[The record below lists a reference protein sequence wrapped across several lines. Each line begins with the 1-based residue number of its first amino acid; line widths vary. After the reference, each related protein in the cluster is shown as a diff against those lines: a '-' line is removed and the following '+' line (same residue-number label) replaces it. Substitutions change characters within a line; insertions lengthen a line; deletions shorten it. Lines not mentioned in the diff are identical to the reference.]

1 MKTPQKFLLA
11 VAFSTLLAGAAT
23 AQIASDNAGNYG
35 TSGNWTNGSNRGSGF
50 GAWTFSSTN
59 GTGAGGVFIG
69 DPSAAGILGMSATSF
84 GFYANPLGSG
94 ANAEVSRPF
103 SSALQAGQT
112 FSFQWGLNWDSDSP
126 TSNRGFNL
134 RAGGTQ
140 LLNLNMSNSS
150 VVTIQGSPMF
160 SAYGMQAFT
169 VNFEQVSVSS
179 IRVYGVGRNGTETY
193 DNTFTGLSAAADNFA
208 FYFNATSVPSDPN
221 QANRQMYVN
230 NLSVVPEPTT
240 YGLIALGAAFV
251 LWHMRRRP
259 STGSSK

>member
-1 MKTPQKFLLA
+1 MKTPQKLLLT
-11 VAFSTLLAGAAT
+11 VAFSTLLACAAS
-23 AQIASDNAGNYG
+23 AQIASDNAGNYPG
-35 TSGNWTNGSNRGSGF
+35 EVWTTGSNGGSGF
-50 GAWTFSSTN
+50 GAWIFSSTN
-59 GTGAGGVFIG
+59 GTGSGGVFIG
-69 DPSAAGILGMSATSF
+69 DPSAAGISGMSATSF

-94 ANAEVSRPF
+94 ANAGVSRPL

-134 RAGGTQ
+134 RAGETE

-160 SAYGMQAFT
+160 NAYGTQAFT
-169 VNFEQVSVSS
+169 VNFEQVTESS

-193 DNTFTGLSAAADNFA
+193 DNTFTGLTGAADNFA
-208 FYFNATSVPSDPN
+208 FYFNATSVPVSPED

-240 YGLIALGAAFV
+240 YALIALGAAFV
-251 LWHMRRRP
+251 LWRVRRRVT
-259 STGSSK
+259 SGA

>member
-1 MKTPQKFLLA
+1 MKTPQKLLLT
-11 VAFSTLLAGAAT
+11 VAFSTLLAGAVSG
-23 AQIASDNAGNYG
+23 QIASDNAGNPAY
-35 TSGNWTNGSNRGSGF
+35 SGGWNNSSNGGSGF
-50 GAWTFSSTN
+50 GAWIFSSTN
-59 GTGAGGVFIG
+59 GTGSGGVFIG
-69 DPSAAGILGMSATSF
+69 DPL
-84 GFYANPLGSG
+84 
-94 ANAEVSRPF
+94 

-134 RAGGTQ
+134 RAGGTE

-160 SAYGMQAFT
+160 SAYGTQAFT
-169 VNFEQVSVSS
+169 VNFEQVTESS

-193 DNTFTGLSAAADNFA
+193 DNTFTGLTGAADNFA
-208 FYFNATSVPSDPN
+208 FYFNATSVPVSPED

-240 YGLIALGAAFV
+240 YALIALGAAFV
-251 LWHMRRRP
+251 LWRVRRRVT
-259 STGSSK
+259 SGA